1 MKQSLWLPTDSG
13 FSSPSIQEPIQCDIC
28 IIGGG
33 ISGVYTA
40 YSLAKEGFK
49 VVLIEALPQF
59 ANGTTAYSTGKLT
72 VQHNLIYSKLTPED
86 GKIYY
91 EANKNAIEKAIS
103 ENSGGF
109 TRATSY
115 LYTSTSQ
122 VKEKLLNE
130 AEHYKKIGIPFVAT
144 NETEL
149 NLPVKLALGIKN
161 EGQIN
166 PVQFTNTYVHL
177 ARKYGAQLYLNTRI
191 TSIEL
196 RNNQVRT
203 SNGYTVQYNKLI
215 LCTHYPI
222 ESIRQLYSI
231 KLQVSRSYLTATKYS
246 QLLEGQYLSI
256 DDQSRTIR
264 SALIDNQPYFI
275 YGGQSHLAGAT
286 GETNRFYETLQHE
299 LTADFELPPFEYAW
313 SAQDIMTADQVPYIG
328 QLSPDD
334 ESLYIATGFNKWGLS
349 TSLVA
354 GDLLTDLIKN
364 VPNKASNLFS
374 PHRSSFGK
382 TLYFMLQTGGV
393 IGKEFI
399 EGYIKRPKAPRCTH
413 LGCKTRWN
421 EADQTYDCPCHGSRY
436 NAEGQVI
443 EGPAVYPL
451 DIKKS
456 GNSN

>member
-13 FSSPSIQEPIQCDIC
+13 FSSPSIQQPIKCDIC

-40 YSLAKEGFK
+40 YSLAKEGFQ

-91 EANKNAIEKAIS
+91 EANKFAIEKGIS
-103 ENSGGF
+103 ENNSGF

-115 LYTSTSQ
+115 LYTSTSKG
-122 VKEKLLNE
+122 KEQLLNE
-130 AEHYKKIGIPFVAT
+130 AELYKKIGIPFEAT

-149 NLPVKLALGIKN
+149 NLPVELAIGIKN

-166 PVQFTNTYVHL
+166 PVQFTNAFVHL
-177 ARKYGAQLYLNTRI
+177 ARKYGAQLYLNTRV
-191 TSIEL
+191 TNIEL
-196 RNNQVRT
+196 RNNQIRT

-231 KLQVSRSYLTATKYS
+231 KLQIKRSYLTATKSS
-246 QLLEGQYLSI
+246 QLLDGQYLSI

-275 YGGQSHLAGAT
+275 YGGQSHLAGST
-286 GETNRFYETLQHE
+286 GDTDRFYEALQHE
-299 LTADFELPPFEYAW
+299 LTTDFELPPYEYAW

-334 ESLYIATGFNKWGLS
+334 DSLYVATGFNKWGLS
-349 TSLVA
+349 SSLVA
-354 GDLLTDLIKN
+354 GNLLTDLIKN
-364 VPNKASNLFS
+364 VPNDAANLFS

-382 TLYFMLQTGGV
+382 NLYFMLQTGGV
-393 IGKEFI
+393 IGKELVG
-399 EGYIKRPKAPRCTH
+399 GYLKRPKAPRCTH

-456 GNSN
+456 GHSN